1 MIMIRELNE
10 YFERFEREKESKNLQ
25 PEDTYVCKIP
35 VRLFELIKSS
45 LRPGQPELDVI
56 ASKLDEKYD
65 IAPEIPGFSHN
76 EQKNREELDKLA
88 DQLKTT
94 CAELKYIQTKD
105 VKRHVVEYLA
115 KKKRKRK
122 TNSRK
127 DKSKLGSEPKRP
139 CYNSREVQPKSES
152 LKSCQSK
159 QGRLGRLG
167 AQRVAQSMITTE
179 ESQALNHQNSLLLMN
194 PPVRPSTHIPTDIH
208 QNSYMSQVAGT
219 NTGMDLEVENL
230 SRFPYSFRGLEEAL
244 QQQNENVNN
253 VDNNAGAGGGIPP
266 MMPSL
271 MKQSPSAAT
280 MQDYQQ
286 MQMSAA
292 MRASPA
298 TDEGLQPLNQQYAS
312 NQAEEAFN
320 NGMDYMSLMSA
331 GSSTF
336 RGMCADSKYMDNEM
350 PLVTT
355 SMQPMGGYQMVTSGG
370 MWPMEGPC

>member
-1 MIMIRELNE
+1 MIDLIV
-10 YFERFEREKESKNLQ
+10 EKI
-25 PEDTYVCKIP
+25 YC
-35 VRLFELIKSS
+35 LFRPMSCCYQITHS
-45 LRPGQPELDVI
+45 LF
-56 ASKLDEKYD
+56 DEGHFLT
-65 IAPEIPGFSHN
+65 ISF
-76 EQKNREELDKLA
+76 
-88 DQLKTT
+88 
-94 CAELKYIQTKD
+94 
-105 VKRHVVEYLA
+105 
-115 KKKRKRK
+115 
-122 TNSRK
+122 
-127 DKSKLGSEPKRP
+127 
-139 CYNSREVQPKSES
+139 
-152 LKSCQSK
+152 QS
-159 QGRLGRLG
+159 
-167 AQRVAQSMITTE
+167 VS
-179 ESQALNHQNSLLLMN
+179 
-194 PPVRPSTHIPTDIH
+194 
-208 QNSYMSQVAGT
+208 GT

-271 MKQSPSAAT
+271 MKQSPSTAT

-298 TDEGLQPLNQQYAS
+298 TDEGLPPLNQQYAS